1 MTKALRIQGVLFCI
15 GSLLLI
21 PLAMNLYRLE
31 PQVQLLVMAAV
42 IILLGVPHGAL
53 DTVFAQRAYRMSH
66 VGSWA
71 TFVVLYF
78 VPVVAVVV
86 LWTVAPLLFLVG
98 FLLISIFHFSG
109 DPAPDTPFLVRL
121 LYGGAIVVLPTL
133 WHADDVTT
141 LFSLLVGSEAAVTM
155 VAILSPLAWPWLV
168 GLGIAS
174 LVALR
179 RDGVAAGELAAVTL
193 LATLAPPLPAFT
205 IFFCGMHSARHILRT
220 VYYVGAE
227 HWRVLLLAGGLPI
240 IGIIGMF
247 AVALLLPSVVAIDAR
262 VIRIVFVGLA
272 ALTVPHMAIV
282 ERIRFAGWT
291 PRRSDG

>member
-1 MTKALRIQGVLFCI
+1 MNKALRIQGLLFCI
-15 GSLLLI
+15 VSLLLI
-21 PLAMNLYRLE
+21 PLALNLYHLE

-53 DTVFAQRAYRMSH
+53 DTVFVQRAYRMSH

-71 TFVVLYF
+71 AFIVLYF

-86 LWTVAPLLFLVG
+86 LWSIAPLLFLAG

-109 DPAPDTPFLVRL
+109 DPVPGTPLVVRL

-133 WHADDVTT
+133 WHADEVTM
-141 LFSLLVGSEAAVTM
+141 LFSLLVGPAPASIM
-155 VAILSPLAWPWLV
+155 VSILSPLAWPWLV
-168 GLGIAS
+168 GLA
-174 LVALR
+174 LAAMVACR
-179 RDGVAAGELAAVTL
+179 RDGVAAGELAAVAL
-193 LATLAPPLPAFT
+193 LATVAPPLPAFT

-240 IGIIGMF
+240 IGIVGMF
-247 AVALLLPSVVAIDAR
+247 AVALLLPSVLAIDVR

-282 ERIRFAGWT
+282 ERIRFAGWN
-291 PRRSDG
+291 PGFS